1 MKIAV
6 VDDSGEARSIL
17 EQLINE
23 YGSANG
29 LDITAECFSDPV
41 PLVQTYSPYRYAAVF
56 LDIYM
61 DRMDGM
67 EAAAEIR
74 KLDRNIAIVFL
85 TSSAEHR
92 PEAFR
97 YHAFDYLT
105 KPVERTRLF
114 GTLDDLFHRQSETD
128 VNRFTFTD
136 NRVQYSLPVTD
147 IVCIQSSGHY
157 LEITDINGKSYR
169 PRMNFSE
176 AAEEL
181 SSNNC
186 FLQVVRGSLV
196 NLDHVTGFSEA
207 VCSLSCGTSIPVSTR
222 RSKELETVWK
232 NYKFT
237 KIRED
242 AFRRSR

>member
-6 VDDSGEARSIL
+6 VDDLPEIRSQL
-17 EQLINE
+17 ERLINE

-29 LDITAECFSDPV
+29 LELSAECFPDPV
-41 PLVQTYSPYRYAAVF
+41 PLVQSYSPYRYATVF

-61 DRMDGM
+61 DGM
-67 EAAAEIR
+67 NGLDAAAEIR
-74 KLDRNIAIVFL
+74 KADRNVAIVFL
-85 TSSAEHR
+85 TTSAEHR

-97 YHAFDYLT
+97 FHAFDYLT

-147 IVCIQSSGHY
+147 IVSVQSSAHY
-157 LEITDINGKSYR
+157 VEITDINGRTYK

-181 SSNNC
+181 SSNSC
-186 FLQVVRGSLV
+186 FLQLVRGNMV
-196 NLDHVTGFSEA
+196 NMDHITGFSDT
-207 VCSLSCGTSIPVSTR
+207 VCSLTSGARIPVSTK
-222 RSKELETVWK
+222 RSKELETIWK

-237 KIRED
+237 RIRED
-242 AFRRSR
+242 AFRRAR